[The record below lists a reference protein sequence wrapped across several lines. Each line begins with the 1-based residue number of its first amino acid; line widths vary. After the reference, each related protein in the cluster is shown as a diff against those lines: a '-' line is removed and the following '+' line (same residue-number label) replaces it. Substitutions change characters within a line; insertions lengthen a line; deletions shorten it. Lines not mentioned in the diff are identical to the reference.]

1 MTKNKLISLSF
12 HSILS
17 ATSSTLFQHAS
28 PGGECMKTR
37 IITKRQIEKVLTP
50 ALAIRT
56 VERAFK
62 AYGLG
67 QVDMPAK
74 SYLCFEKGDLRSMP
88 AYLHGQGF
96 DIAGIKSVT
105 VHPGNARY
113 NLPAVMA
120 VIILTDPKTGFP
132 LAIMDGTY
140 LTGIR
145 TGAAGAVAARYLSRK
160 NARTAGFVGSGVQ
173 ARTQLACILEVRKLR
188 SIKIWQFGADDPY
201 ALEFGQWARK
211 THKLE
216 TMVSPDIDDVT
227 TGVDILFT
235 TTPSRKA
242 LVHKVSPGTHI
253 NAIGADAQGKQ
264 EIAPNILKQAKIVID
279 DWPQASHSGEINVP
293 LSRRQLTRKNIY
305 AELGDI
311 VAGKLKGR
319 ASKEE
324 ITLFDSTGLAI
335 QDVSCAS
342 VVYQALRDKPGI
354 RQVVLY

>member
-1 MTKNKLISLSF
+1 
-12 HSILS
+12 
-17 ATSSTLFQHAS
+17 
-28 PGGECMKTR
+28 MKTL
-37 IITKRQIEKVLTP
+37 IITKKEIEKVLTP
-50 ALAIRT
+50 ALANRT
-56 VERAFK
+56 VEKAFR

-74 SYLCFEKGDLRSMP
+74 SYLYFEQGDLRSMP

-145 TGAAGAVAARYLSRK
+145 TGASGAVAAKYLSRK

-173 ARTQLACILEVRKLR
+173 ARAQLACILEVRKLR
-188 SIKIWQFGADDPY
+188 SAKIWQLNAEDPY
-201 ALEFGQWARK
+201 APAFSQWARK
-211 THKLE
+211 TYNLE
-216 TMVSPDIDDVT
+216 TILSPDIDEVT

-264 EIAPNILKQAKIVID
+264 EIAPKILKQARIVID
-279 DWPQASHSGEINVP
+279 DWAQASHSGEINVP
-293 LSRRQLTRKNIY
+293 LSRKQLTKKDID
-305 AELGDI
+305 AGLGDI
-311 VAGKLKGR
+311 VAGKQEGR

-324 ITLFDSTGLAI
+324 ITVFDSTGLAI
-335 QDVSCAS
+335 QDVSCAWE
-342 VVYQALRDKPGI
+342 VYRALRDKRGI
-354 RQVVLY
+354 KQVALYR